1 MMTDKVNVD
10 RGMGKD
16 MAVEYI
22 ALTQE
27 EHERIRRI
35 EFLYQR
41 IFDETER
48 IMRLCKLNNL
58 HIGMDSE
65 MFKKFKQKYGSIE
78 TFKGT
83 LSGYCDNACPRCNFM
98 IGFCERSKQNESKD
112 NGEQNQVQDT
122 KNCHTEEALDKGT
135 PDSSQTDR
143 SHD

>member
-83 LSGYCDNACPRCNFM
+83 
-98 IGFCERSKQNESKD
+98 
-112 NGEQNQVQDT
+112 
-122 KNCHTEEALDKGT
+122 
-135 PDSSQTDR
+135 
-143 SHD
+143 